1 MESIVKSLSLRR
13 LLLLAIAA
21 VCVFVSVPAP
31 AGAVAPARSTFT
43 QSSLG
48 ARRSASLPHLG
59 YYGGRVLGHV
69 RLDVVVW
76 GSWSYGTT
84 VPLTGRRS
92 ISSFLGGITNS
103 KYLDWLSE
111 YDTPT
116 QHIGRGSLEGVYTI
130 HPPRTAD
137 GARVTSAQIASVL
150 RSMIGSGKIP
160 KPTTSRMYVVFFR
173 SGQTIT
179 TAFGNSAA
187 NFCAYHDT
195 MAYGAATAYFA
206 IIPYELQNRGCR
218 PASTLFDDVTTIVS
232 HELVEGI
239 TDPGVGL
246 NRIAWYDR
254 NNGEIADICAGIS
267 SPAAVTGGD
276 GARYV
281 VQREWSNRSKA
292 CVVSR

>member
-1 MESIVKSLSLRR
+1 MKRLSFRR
-13 LLLLAIAA
+13 LLLLAVAA
-21 VCVFVSVPAP
+21 ACVFANVATS
-31 AGAVAPARSTFT
+31 AGAVTPFRSTYAQALST
-43 QSSLG
+43 
-48 ARRSASLPHLG
+48 ARRGAAVPHLT

-69 RLDVVVW
+69 KLDVVVW

-92 ISSFLGGITNS
+92 MSSFLGGITNS

-111 YDTPT
+111 YDTPM
-116 QHIGRGSLEGVYTI
+116 QHIGRGTLEGVYTI
-130 HPPRTAD
+130 HPPRAAD

-150 RSMIGSGKIP
+150 RTAISTGQIP
-160 KPTTSRMYVVFFR
+160 KPTTSRMYVLFFR
-173 SGQTIT
+173 SGQTIST
-179 TAFGNSAA
+179 TFGNSVD

-195 MAYGAATAYFA
+195 MASGAATAYFA
-206 IIPYELQNRGCR
+206 VIPYELRSRGCR
-218 PASTLFDDVTTIVS
+218 PAATSFDSVTTIVS

-246 NRIAWYDR
+246 NRVAWYDR

-267 SPAAVTGGD
+267 SPAAITGGD

-281 VQREWSNRSKA
+281 VQREWSNRSRA
-292 CVVSR
+292 CIVSR